1 MRRKKQNAV
10 RQDVKESAHEA
21 ASRVA
26 GKVLCSDFGPVEFG
40 VWHVSEGS
48 SVPVCVT
55 DGRDTERLGEGGT

>member
-1 MRRKKQNAV
+1 MKRKKQNAV
-10 RQDVKESAHEA
+10 GQDVKESAREA

-26 GKVLCSDFGPVEFG
+26 GIVLCSDFGPVEFG